1 MQPTSQIRASQLIPG
16 VSRLG
21 SDFIN
26 FYALEDG
33 GRLTLVDAGAPRFT
47 GTLED
52 ELAAVGFSVSDV
64 EAVVL
69 THSDSD
75 HTGVVPRLQEAGAR
89 VLIHEADGATLR
101 SPGPKKGDAAPAKLL
116 RQAWRPTFYLMLAKM
131 VRSGAGRPPQIE
143 GAETYSDGELLDVPG
158 RPRVIH
164 TPGHTPGNCAIHL
177 EERGVLFVGDTI
189 CNLNPLTFRR
199 GPQLMPHAFNVSD
212 AEARA
217 SLAKLEGIEA
227 DVVLFGHGE
236 PWTGGARAAVAAAR
250 ARLR

>member
-1 MQPTSQIRASQLIPG
+1 MRATKPLHAGQVVPG
-16 VSRLG
+16 VARLG

-33 GRLTLVDAGAPRFT
+33 GRLTLIDAGAPRFAR
-47 GTLED
+47 TLEE
-52 ELAAVGFSVSDV
+52 ELAAAGFSIADV
-64 EAVVL
+64 DAVVL

-89 VLIHEADGATLR
+89 VLIHEADAATLR
-101 SPGPKKGDAAPAKLL
+101 NPGPKKGDATPAKLL
-116 RQAWRPTFYLMLAKM
+116 RQAWRPTFYPMMAKM
-131 VRSGAGRPPQIE
+131 VRSGAGRPPKIE
-143 GAETYSDGELLDVPG
+143 GAELLDVPG

-164 TPGHTPGNCAIHL
+164 TPGHTPGNCAIHF
-177 EERGVLFVGDTI
+177 EERGVLFAGDTI

-199 GPQLMPHAFNVSD
+199 GLQLMPHAFNVSN

-236 PWTGGARAAVAAAR
+236 PWTGGVRAAAAAAR